1 MGSNVRL
8 MEAGDYVDEAK
19 QHNCT
24 DVLNSILPPK
34 EWEMDGKIFSQ
45 QISIQPATNRD
56 VKNLVEKFDTYLK
69 EYNVKE
75 VGICPIK
82 QEIYSQCFSKN
93 AFNYL

>member
-1 MGSNVRL
+1 LENDAHSLDSV
-8 MEAGDYVDEAK
+8 DYVDEAK
-19 QHNCT
+19 QHNCR

-34 EWEMDGKIFSQ
+34 EWEMDGKIFLQ

-69 EYNVKE
+69 EYNAKE

-82 QEIYSQCFSKN
+82 QEIYSQCFSK
-93 AFNYL
+93 FV